1 MGQCLQYRYIS
12 PTMAVMVM
20 IRPQQ
25 GAQEKFLSSPA
36 DIAIYGGAAGGGKTF
51 ALLIECLRHCDNPD
65 FNAVVFR
72 RQANQITNA
81 GGLWDTAIN
90 MYAALGATFKNNPSP
105 QVTFKS
111 GAKVNFNHLQL
122 DRDVYS
128 WQGSQIALIAFDEL
142 THFTENQFVYMLSRN
157 RSLCGVKPYIRATT
171 NPDADSWVAGFLSW
185 WIDQE
190 TGYPIPERSGVIRY
204 FYRLD
209 GAFLWAD
216 SVDELVEEY
225 GADPKLCKSVTFIA
239 SSIYDNK
246 ILLEANPE
254 YLANLNGL
262 DIVEKERLLKGNWKI
277 RPSAGLYFKRENAR
291 IVKTIPGK
299 ISAVCR
305 SWDLAATEITS
316 ENKNPDRTAGVL
328 MARLKTGE
336 FIVLD
341 VIRRAA
347 NAADV
352 RRLIVQTAKIDRDQ
366 YGMHT
371 ITLPQDPGQAG
382 KDQAANY
389 VKALAGYKVKTS
401 PVTGSKVV
409 RAVPFSAQWQGG
421 NVLLLEGAW
430 NRDYLQELE
439 GFPDALHDDMVDAS
453 ADAFKEVANAR
464 DWKAL
469 IS

>member
-1 MGQCLQYRYIS
+1 MGVIH
-12 PTMAVMVM
+12 M

-25 GAQEKFLSSPA
+25 GAQEKFLMSPA

-51 ALLIECLRHCDNPD
+51 SLLLECLRHCDNPD

-72 RQANQITNA
+72 RQSNQITNA

-90 MYAALGATFKNNPSP
+90 IYSTLGATFKTNPSP
-105 QVTFKS
+105 QATFPS
-111 GAKVNFNHLQL
+111 GAKISFNHLQL
-122 DRDVYS
+122 ERDVYS
-128 WQGSQIALIAFDEL
+128 WQGAQIALIAFDEL
-142 THFTENQFVYMLSRN
+142 THFTEKQFVYMLSRN
-157 RSLCGVKPYIRATT
+157 RSTCGVKPYIRATT
-171 NPDADSWVAGFLSW
+171 NPDADSWVAEFLSW
-185 WIDQE
+185 WINQE

-209 GAFLWAD
+209 GSFLWGD
-216 SVDELVEEY
+216 TVQELVDKY
-225 GADPKLCKSVTFIA
+225 SADPALCKSVTFIA

-262 DIVEKERLLKGNWKI
+262 DVVEKERLLKGNWKI
-277 RPSAGLYFKRENAR
+277 RPSAGLYFKRENVR
-291 IVKTIPGK
+291 IVQTIPGRL
-299 ISAVCR
+299 ISVCR
-305 SWDLAATEITS
+305 SWDLAATEITT

-328 MARLKTGE
+328 MGRLKSGE

-352 RRLIVQTAKIDRDQ
+352 RRMIVQTAKADRSD
-366 YGMHT
+366 YGLHT

-382 KDQAANY
+382 KDQAATY
-389 VKALAGYKVKTS
+389 IKALAGHKVRTA
-401 PVTGSKVV
+401 PVTGSKIV
-409 RAVPFSAQWQGG
+409 RSVPFSAQWQGG
-421 NVLLLEGAW
+421 NVLLLAGDW
-430 NRDYLQELE
+430 NKEYLQELE

-453 ADAFKEVANAR
+453 SDAFKQVANAA
-464 DWKAL
+464 DWSAL

>member
-1 MGQCLQYRYIS
+1 
-12 PTMAVMVM
+12 M

-25 GAQEKFLSSPA
+25 GAQEKFLMSPA
-36 DIAIYGGAAGGGKTF
+36 DIAIYGGAAGGGKTY
-51 ALLIECLRHCDNPD
+51 ALLLECLRHVDNPD
-65 FNAVVFR
+65 FGAVVFR
-72 RQANQITNA
+72 RQSNQITNE
-81 GGLWDTAIN
+81 GGLWDTANN
-90 MYAALGATFKNNPSP
+90 MYIPLGAMPKLSPSP
-105 QVTFKS
+105 QMVFKS
-111 GAKVNFNHLQL
+111 GAKVSFHHMQYEK
-122 DRDVYS
+122 DKFG
-128 WQGSQIALIAFDEL
+128 WQGSQIPLIAFDEL
-142 THFTENQFVYMLSRN
+142 THFSEGQFVYMLSRN
-157 RSLCGVKPYIRATT
+157 RSTCGVKPYIRATT
-171 NPDADSWVAGFLSW
+171 NPDADSWVAEFLSW
-185 WIDQE
+185 WINQE

-209 GAFLWAD
+209 GSFLWGD
-216 SVDELVEEY
+216 TVQELVDKY
-225 GADPKLCKSVTFIA
+225 HADPALCKSVTFIA

-262 DIVEKERLLKGNWKI
+262 DVVEKERLLKGNWKI
-277 RPSAGLYFKRENAR
+277 RPSAGLYFKRENIR
-291 IVKTIPGK
+291 IVQTIPGRL
-299 ISAVCR
+299 ISVCR
-305 SWDLAATEITS
+305 SWDLAATEITN

-328 MARLKTGE
+328 MGRLKSGE

-352 RRLIVQTAKIDRDQ
+352 RRMIVQTAKADRLE

-382 KDQAANY
+382 KDQAATY
-389 VKALAGYKVKTS
+389 VKALAGYKVRTA
-401 PVTGSKVV
+401 PVTGSKIN

-421 NVLLLEGAW
+421 NVLLLAGDW
-430 NRDYLQELE
+430 NKEYLQEME

-453 ADAFKEVANAR
+453 SDAFKQVANAA
-464 DWKAL
+464 DWSAL

>member
-1 MGQCLQYRYIS
+1 MGVIR
-12 PTMAVMVM
+12 MV
-20 IRPQQ
+20 IKPQP
-25 GAQEKFLSSPA
+25 GAQEKFLASSA
-36 DIAIYGGAAGGGKTF
+36 DIVVYGGAAGGGKTYS
-51 ALLIECLRHCDNPD
+51 LLLECLRHADNPG

-90 MYAALGATFKNNPSP
+90 IYSQLGATFKSSPSP
-105 QVTFKS
+105 QVIFPS
-111 GAKVNFNHLQL
+111 GARISFNHLQL
-122 DRDVYS
+122 DRDVYN
-128 WQGSQIALIAFDEL
+128 WQGAQLCFCAFDEL
-142 THFTENQFVYMLSRN
+142 VHFTEKQFFYMLSRN
-157 RSLCGVKPYIRATT
+157 RSTCGVKPYIRATT
-171 NPDADSWVAGFLSW
+171 NPDADSWVADFLSW
-185 WIDQE
+185 WINQE

-204 FYRLD
+204 LYRTD
-209 GAFLWAD
+209 GELIWGD
-216 SVDELVEEY
+216 TVQELVDKY
-225 GADPKLCKSVTFIA
+225 HADPALCKSVTFIA

-291 IVKTIPGK
+291 IVQTIPGRL
-299 ISAVCR
+299 ISVCR
-305 SWDLAATEITS
+305 SWDLAATEITV

-328 MARLKTGE
+328 MGRLKSGE

-352 RRLIVQTAKIDRDQ
+352 RKLIMQTAKADRLE
-366 YGMHT
+366 YGLHT

-382 KDQAANY
+382 KDQAATY
-389 VKALAGYKVKTS
+389 VKALAGYKVRTA
-401 PVTGSKVV
+401 PVTGSKIV
-409 RAVPFSAQWQGG
+409 RAVPFSSQWQGG
-421 NVLLLEGAW
+421 NVLLLAGDW
-430 NRDYLQELE
+430 NKEYLQELE

-453 ADAFKEVANAR
+453 SDAFKNVANAA
-464 DWKAL
+464 DWSAL

>member
-1 MGQCLQYRYIS
+1 MGVIR
-12 PTMAVMVM
+12 MV
-20 IRPQQ
+20 IKPQP
-25 GAQEKFLSSPA
+25 GAQEKFLASSA
-36 DIAIYGGAAGGGKTF
+36 DIVVYGGAAGGGKTYS
-51 ALLIECLRHCDNPD
+51 LLLECLRHADNPG

-90 MYAALGATFKNNPSP
+90 IYSQLGATFKSSPSP
-105 QVTFKS
+105 QVIFPS
-111 GAKVNFNHLQL
+111 GARISFNHLQL
-122 DRDVYS
+122 DRDVYN
-128 WQGSQIALIAFDEL
+128 WQGAQLCFCAFDEL
-142 THFTENQFVYMLSRN
+142 VHFTEKQFFYMLSRN
-157 RSLCGVKPYIRATT
+157 RSTCGVKPYIRATT
-171 NPDADSWVAGFLSW
+171 NPDADSWVADFLSW
-185 WIDQE
+185 WINQE

-204 FYRLD
+204 LYRTD
-209 GAFLWAD
+209 GELIWGD
-216 SVDELVEEY
+216 TVQELVDKY
-225 GADPKLCKSVTFIA
+225 HADPALCKSVTFIA

-291 IVKTIPGK
+291 IVQTIPGRL
-299 ISAVCR
+299 ISVCR
-305 SWDLAATEITS
+305 SWDLAATEITV

-328 MARLKTGE
+328 MGRLKSGE

-352 RRLIVQTAKIDRDQ
+352 RKLIMQTAKADRLE
-366 YGMHT
+366 YGLHT

-382 KDQAANY
+382 KDQAATY
-389 VKALAGYKVKTS
+389 IKALAGYKVRTA
-401 PVTGSKVV
+401 PVTGSKIV
-409 RAVPFSAQWQGG
+409 RAVPFSSQWQGG
-421 NVLLLEGAW
+421 NVLLLAGDW
-430 NRDYLQELE
+430 NKEYLQELE

-453 ADAFKEVANAR
+453 SDAFKNVANAA
-464 DWKAL
+464 DWSAL

>member
-1 MGQCLQYRYIS
+1 MGVIH
-12 PTMAVMVM
+12 M

-25 GAQEKFLSSPA
+25 GAQEKFLMSSA

-65 FNAVVFR
+65 FNAVIFR

-81 GGLWDTAIN
+81 GGLWDTAVN
-90 MYAALGATFKNNPSP
+90 MYSPLGASFKTNPSP
-105 QVTFKS
+105 QVTFPS
-111 GAKVNFNHLQL
+111 GAKVSFNHLQL
-122 DRDVYS
+122 DRDIYN

-142 THFTENQFVYMLSRN
+142 THFSEKQFIYMLSRN
-157 RSLCGVKPYIRATT
+157 RSTCGVKPYIRATT
-171 NPDADSWVAGFLSW
+171 NPDADSWVADFLSW

-209 GAFLWAD
+209 GSFLWGNTAQ
-216 SVDELVEEY
+216 ELVDKY
-225 GADPKLCKSVTFIA
+225 SADPALCKSVTFIA

-246 ILLEANPE
+246 ILLEANPD

-262 DIVEKERLLKGNWKI
+262 DVVEKERLLKGNRKI
-277 RPSAGLYFKRENAR
+277 RPSAGLYFKRENIR
-291 IVKTIPGK
+291 IVQTIPGRL
-299 ISAVCR
+299 ISVCR
-305 SWDLAATEITS
+305 SWDLAATEITA

-328 MARLKTGE
+328 MGRLKSGE

-352 RRLIVQTAKIDRDQ
+352 RRMIVRTAKADRAD
-366 YGMHT
+366 YGLHT

-382 KDQAANY
+382 KDQAATY
-389 VKALAGYKVKTS
+389 IKALAGYKVRTA
-401 PVTGSKVV
+401 PVTGSKIV
-409 RAVPFSAQWQGG
+409 RAVPCSAQWQGG
-421 NVLLLEGAW
+421 NVLLLAGDW
-430 NRDYLQELE
+430 NKEYLQELE
-439 GFPDALHDDMVDAS
+439 GFPDTLHDDMVDAS
-453 ADAFKEVANAR
+453 SDAFKQVANAA
-464 DWKAL
+464 DWSAL

>member
-1 MGQCLQYRYIS
+1 
-12 PTMAVMVM
+12 M
-20 IRPQQ
+20 ILRPQK
-25 GAQEKFLSSPA
+25 GPQEQFLSSPA
-36 DIAIYGGAAGGGKTF
+36 DIVIYGGAAGGGKTY
-51 ALLIECLRHCDNPD
+51 ALLLECLRHVDNPD
-65 FNAVVFR
+65 FGAVVFR
-72 RQANQITNA
+72 RQSNQITNE
-81 GGLWDTAIN
+81 GGLWDTANNI
-90 MYAALGATFKNNPSP
+90 YSPLGASFKTNPSP
-105 QVTFKS
+105 QVTFPS
-111 GAKVNFNHLQL
+111 GAKISFNHLQL
-122 DRDVYS
+122 ERDVYN

-142 THFTENQFVYMLSRN
+142 THFTESQFVYMMSRN
-157 RSLCGVKPYIRATT
+157 RSLCGVKPYMRATT
-171 NPDADSWVAGFLSW
+171 NPDADSWVADFLSW

-190 TGYPIPERSGVIRY
+190 TGYPIVERSGVIRY

-209 GAFLWAD
+209 GSFLWGNT
-216 SVDELVEEY
+216 VQELVDKY
-225 GADPKLCKSVTFIA
+225 HADPALCKSVTFVM
-239 SSIYDNK
+239 SSIYDNR

-277 RPSAGLYFKRENAR
+277 RPSAGLYFKRENIR
-291 IVKTIPGK
+291 IVQTIPGRL
-299 ISAVCR
+299 ISVCR
-305 SWDLAATEITS
+305 SWDLAATEITN

-328 MARLKTGE
+328 MGRLKSGE

-352 RRLIVQTAKIDRDQ
+352 RKLIMQTAKADRLE

-382 KDQAANY
+382 KDQAATY
-389 VKALAGYKVKTS
+389 VKALAGHKVRTAS
-401 PVTGSKVV
+401 VTGSKIV

-421 NVLLLEGAW
+421 NVLLLAGDW
-430 NRDYLQELE
+430 NKEYLQELE

-453 ADAFKEVANAR
+453 SDAFKNVANAA
-464 DWKAL
+464 DWSAL

>member
-1 MGQCLQYRYIS
+1 
-12 PTMAVMVM
+12 V
-20 IRPQQ
+20 
-25 GAQEKFLSSPA
+25 
-36 DIAIYGGAAGGGKTF
+36 YGGAAGGGKTF
-51 ALLIECLRHCDNPD
+51 SLLLECLRHSDNPD

-81 GGLWDTAIN
+81 GGLWDTAVN
-90 MYAALGATFKNNPSP
+90 MYSPLGASFKTNPSP
-105 QVTFKS
+105 QVTFPS
-111 GAKVNFNHLQL
+111 GAKISFNHLQL
-122 DRDVYS
+122 ERDVYA

-142 THFTENQFVYMLSRN
+142 THFTESQFVYMMSRN

-171 NPDADSWVAGFLSW
+171 NPDADSWVADFLSW

-190 TGYPIPERSGVIRY
+190 TGYPIVERSGVIRY

-209 GAFLWAD
+209 GAFLWGD
-216 SVDELVEEY
+216 SIDELVDKY
-225 GADPKLCKSVTFIA
+225 SADPKLCKSVTFIM
-239 SSIYDNK
+239 SSIYDNR

-277 RPSAGLYFKRENAR
+277 RPSAGLYFKRENVR
-291 IVKTIPGK
+291 IVQHVPDNI
-299 ISAVCR
+299 ISVCR
-305 SWDLAATEITS
+305 SWDLAATEITD

-328 MARLKTGE
+328 MGRLKSGE

-352 RRLIVQTAKIDRDQ
+352 RRMIVQTAKADRAD
-366 YGMHT
+366 YGLHT

-382 KDQAANY
+382 KDQAATY
-389 VKALAGYKVKTS
+389 VKALAGHKVRTAS
-401 PVTGSKVV
+401 VTGSKIV

-421 NVLLLEGAW
+421 NVLLLAGDW
-430 NRDYLQELE
+430 NKEYLQELE

-453 ADAFKEVANAR
+453 SDAFKNVANAA
-464 DWKAL
+464 DWSAL

>member
-1 MGQCLQYRYIS
+1 
-12 PTMAVMVM
+12 M
-20 IRPQQ
+20 IRPQK

-36 DIAIYGGAAGGGKTF
+36 DIAIYGGAAGGGKTY

-72 RQANQITNA
+72 RQANQVTNA
-81 GGLWDTAIN
+81 GGLWDTAIS
-90 MYAALGATFKNNPSP
+90 MYSPLGATFKSTPSP

-111 GAKVNFNHLQL
+111 GARVNFNHLQL
-122 DRDVYS
+122 DRDVYA
-128 WQGSQIALIAFDEL
+128 WQGAQITLIAFDEL
-142 THFTENQFVYMLSRN
+142 VHFTEKQFVYMLSRN
-157 RSLCGVKPYIRATT
+157 RSLCGIKPYIRATT
-171 NPDADSWVAGFLSW
+171 NPLAGSWVADFLAW

-204 FYRLD
+204 FYRID
-209 GAFLWAD
+209 GAFLWGD
-216 SVDELVEEY
+216 SIEDLVEKY
-225 GADPKLCKSVTFIA
+225 GADPQLCKSVTFIA
-239 SSIYDNK
+239 SSIFDNK
-246 ILLEANPE
+246 ILLEGNPE

-277 RPSAGLYFKRENAR
+277 RPSAGLYFKRENVR
-291 IVKTIPGK
+291 IVKTIPSK
-299 ISAVCR
+299 IVSICR
-305 SWDLAATEITS
+305 SWDLAATEITT

-347 NAADV
+347 NAAEV
-352 RRLIVQTAKIDRDQ
+352 RNVIAQTAKIDNDE
-366 YGMHT
+366 YGFHT

-389 VKALAGYKVKTS
+389 IKVLAGHRVKTS
-401 PVTGSKVV
+401 PVTGSKIV

-421 NVLLLEGAW
+421 NVLLLEGEW
-430 NRDYLQELE
+430 IKEYLQELE
-439 GFPDALHDDMVDAS
+439 GFPDAAHDDMVDAS
-453 ADAFKEVANAR
+453 ADAFKEIANSR
-464 DWKAL
+464 DWSAL

>member
-1 MGQCLQYRYIS
+1 MGVIH
-12 PTMAVMVM
+12 M

-25 GAQEKFLSSPA
+25 GAQEKFLMSPA
-36 DIAIYGGAAGGGKTF
+36 DIAIYGGAAGGGKTY
-51 ALLIECLRHCDNPD
+51 ALLLECLRHVDNPD
-65 FNAVVFR
+65 FGAVVFR
-72 RQANQITNA
+72 RQSNQITNE
-81 GGLWDTAIN
+81 GGLWDTANN
-90 MYAALGATFKNNPSP
+90 MYIPLGAMPKLSPSP
-105 QVTFKS
+105 QMVFKS
-111 GAKVNFNHLQL
+111 GAKVSFHHMQYEK
-122 DRDVYS
+122 DKFG
-128 WQGSQIALIAFDEL
+128 WQGSQIPLIAFDEL
-142 THFTENQFVYMLSRN
+142 THFSEGQFVYMLSRN
-157 RSLCGVKPYIRATT
+157 RSTCGVKPYIRATT
-171 NPDADSWVAGFLSW
+171 NPDADSWVAEFLSW
-185 WIDQE
+185 WINQE

-209 GAFLWAD
+209 GSFLWGD
-216 SVDELVEEY
+216 TIQELVDKY
-225 GADPKLCKSVTFIA
+225 HADPALCKSVTFIA

-262 DIVEKERLLKGNWKI
+262 DVVEKERLLKGNWKI
-277 RPSAGLYFKRENAR
+277 RPSAGLYFKRDNIR
-291 IVKTIPGK
+291 IVQTIPGRL
-299 ISAVCR
+299 ISVCR
-305 SWDLAATEITS
+305 SWDLAATEITN

-328 MARLKTGE
+328 MGRLKSGE

-352 RRLIVQTAKIDRDQ
+352 RRMIVQTAKADRLE

-382 KDQAANY
+382 KDQAATY
-389 VKALAGYKVKTS
+389 IKALAGYKVKTA
-401 PVTGSKVV
+401 PVTGSKIV

-421 NVLLLEGAW
+421 NVLLLAGDWTKE
-430 NRDYLQELE
+430 YLQEME

-453 ADAFKEVANAR
+453 SDAFKQVANAA
-464 DWKAL
+464 DWSAL

>member
-1 MGQCLQYRYIS
+1 M
-12 PTMAVMVM
+12 
-20 IRPQQ
+20 
-25 GAQEKFLSSPA
+25 
-36 DIAIYGGAAGGGKTF
+36 
-51 ALLIECLRHCDNPD
+51 RHADNPG

-90 MYAALGATFKNNPSP
+90 IYSQLGATFKSSPSP
-105 QVTFKS
+105 QVIFPS
-111 GAKVNFNHLQL
+111 GARISFNHLQL
-122 DRDVYS
+122 ERDVYS
-128 WQGSQIALIAFDEL
+128 WQGAQLCFCAFDEL
-142 THFTENQFVYMLSRN
+142 VHFTEKQFFYMLSRN
-157 RSLCGVKPYIRATT
+157 RSTCGVKPYIRATT
-171 NPDADSWVAGFLSW
+171 NPDADSWVADFLSW
-185 WIDQE
+185 WINQE

-204 FYRLD
+204 LYRTD
-209 GAFLWAD
+209 GELIWGD
-216 SVDELVEEY
+216 TVQELVDKHH
-225 GADPKLCKSVTFIA
+225 ADPALCKSVTFIA

-291 IVKTIPGK
+291 IVQTIPGRL
-299 ISAVCR
+299 ISVCR
-305 SWDLAATEITS
+305 SWDLAATEITV

-328 MARLKTGE
+328 MGRLKSGE

-352 RRLIVQTAKIDRDQ
+352 RKLIMQTAKADRLE
-366 YGMHT
+366 YGLHT

-382 KDQAANY
+382 KDQAATY
-389 VKALAGYKVKTS
+389 VKALAGHKVRTA
-401 PVTGSKVV
+401 PVTGSKIV

-421 NVLLLEGAW
+421 NVLLLAGDW
-430 NRDYLQELE
+430 NKEYLQEME

-453 ADAFKEVANAR
+453 SDAFKNVVNAA
-464 DWKAL
+464 DWSAL

>member
-1 MGQCLQYRYIS
+1 MGVIR
-12 PTMAVMVM
+12 MAINPQIT
-20 IRPQQ
+20 IRPQP
-25 GAQEKFLSSPA
+25 GAQENFLASNA
-36 DIAIYGGAAGGGKTF
+36 DIVIYGGAAGGGKTYS
-51 ALLIECLRHCDNPD
+51 LLLECLRHVDNSK

-81 GGLWDTAIN
+81 GGLWDTAIG
-90 MYAALGATFKNNPSP
+90 MYAQLGARFKSSPSP
-105 QVTFKS
+105 QVVFPS
-111 GAKVNFNHLQL
+111 GANIGFHHLQL
-122 DRDVYS
+122 ERDVYA

-142 THFTENQFVYMLSRN
+142 THFTEKQFFYMLSRN
-157 RSLCGVKPYIRATT
+157 RSLCGIKPYVRATT
-171 NPDADSWVAGFLSW
+171 NPDADSWVAEFISW

-190 TGYPIPERSGVIRY
+190 TGYSIPERSGKVRY
-204 FYRLD
+204 FYRVD
-209 GAFLWAD
+209 GSILWGD
-216 SVDELVEEY
+216 TIQELVNKY
-225 GADPKLCKSVTFIA
+225 QADPKLCKSVTFIA
-239 SSIYDNK
+239 SSIYDNQ

-277 RPSAGLYFKRENAR
+277 RPSAGLYFKRENVR
-291 IVKTIPGK
+291 IVQHIPDNI
-299 ISAVCR
+299 ISVCR

-316 ENKNPDRTAGVL
+316 ENRNPDRTAGVL
-328 MARLKTGE
+328 MGRLKSGE

-352 RRLIVQTAKIDRDQ
+352 RRMIVQTAKADRAD
-366 YGMHT
+366 YGLHT

-382 KDQAANY
+382 KDQAATY
-389 VKALAGYKVKTS
+389 VKALAGHKVRTA
-401 PVTGSKVV
+401 PVTGSKIV

-421 NVLLLEGAW
+421 NVLLLAGDW
-430 NRDYLQELE
+430 NKEYLQEME

-453 ADAFKEVANAR
+453 SDAFKNVANAA
-464 DWKAL
+464 DWSAL

>member
-1 MGQCLQYRYIS
+1 MGVIH
-12 PTMAVMVM
+12 M

-25 GAQEKFLSSPA
+25 GAQEKFLMSHA

-72 RQANQITNA
+72 RQSNQITNA

-90 MYAALGATFKNNPSP
+90 MYSPLGANFKTSPSP
-105 QVTFKS
+105 QVTFPS
-111 GAKVNFNHLQL
+111 GAKVGFNHLQL
-122 DRDVYS
+122 ERDIYN

-142 THFTENQFVYMLSRN
+142 THFTENQFVYMMSRN

-171 NPDADSWVAGFLSW
+171 NPNADSWVADFLSW

-190 TGYPIPERSGVIRY
+190 TGYPIVERSGVIRY

-209 GAFLWAD
+209 GAFLWGD
-216 SVDELVEEY
+216 SIDELVDKY
-225 GADPKLCKSVTFIA
+225 SADPKLCKSVTFIM

-246 ILLEANPE
+246 ILLEGNPE

-277 RPSAGLYFKRENAR
+277 RPSAGLYFKRENVR
-291 IVKTIPGK
+291 IVQTIPGRL
-299 ISAVCR
+299 ISVCR
-305 SWDLAATEITS
+305 SWDLAATEITA

-328 MARLKTGE
+328 MGRLKSGE

-352 RRLIVQTAKIDRDQ
+352 RKLIMQTAKADRLE

-382 KDQAANY
+382 KDQAATY
-389 VKALAGYKVKTS
+389 IKALAGYKVKTA
-401 PVTGSKVV
+401 PVTGSKSV
-409 RAVPFSAQWQGG
+409 RAVPFSSQWQGG
-421 NVLLLEGAW
+421 NVLLLAGDW
-430 NRDYLQELE
+430 NKEYLQELE

-453 ADAFKEVANAR
+453 SDAFKNVANAA
-464 DWKAL
+464 DWSAL

>member
-1 MGQCLQYRYIS
+1 MGVIH
-12 PTMAVMVM
+12 M

-25 GAQEKFLSSPA
+25 GAQEKFLMSPA

-65 FNAVVFR
+65 FNAVIFR

-81 GGLWDTAIN
+81 GGLWDTAVN
-90 MYAALGATFKNNPSP
+90 MYSPLGASFKTNPSP
-105 QVTFKS
+105 QATFPS
-111 GAKVNFNHLQL
+111 GAKINFNHLQL
-122 DRDVYS
+122 ERDVYS
-128 WQGSQIALIAFDEL
+128 WQGAQIALIAFDEL
-142 THFTENQFVYMLSRN
+142 THFAEKQFVYMMSRN
-157 RSLCGVKPYIRATT
+157 RSTCGVKPYIRATT
-171 NPDADSWVAGFLSW
+171 NPDADSWVADFLSW

-190 TGYPIPERSGVIRY
+190 TGYPIVERSGVIRY

-209 GAFLWAD
+209 GAFLWGD
-216 SVDELVEEY
+216 SIDELVDKY
-225 GADPKLCKSVTFIA
+225 SADPKLCKSVTFIM

-262 DIVEKERLLKGNWKI
+262 DVVEKERLLKGNWKI
-277 RPSAGLYFKRENAR
+277 RPSAGLYFKRENVR
-291 IVKTIPGK
+291 IVQTIPGRL
-299 ISAVCR
+299 ISVCR
-305 SWDLAATEITS
+305 SWDLAATEITA

-328 MARLKTGE
+328 MGRLKSGE

-352 RRLIVQTAKIDRDQ
+352 RRMIVQTAKADRAD
-366 YGMHT
+366 YGLHT

-382 KDQAANY
+382 KDQAATY
-389 VKALAGYKVKTS
+389 IKALAGHKVRTA
-401 PVTGSKVV
+401 PVTGSKIV
-409 RAVPFSAQWQGG
+409 RSVPFSSQWQGG
-421 NVLLLEGAW
+421 NVLLLAGDW
-430 NRDYLQELE
+430 NNEYLQELE

-453 ADAFKEVANAR
+453 SDAFKQVASAA
-464 DWKAL
+464 DWSAL

>member
-1 MGQCLQYRYIS
+1 MGVIR
-12 PTMAVMVM
+12 MV
-20 IRPQQ
+20 IKPQP
-25 GAQEKFLSSPA
+25 GAQEKFLASSA
-36 DIAIYGGAAGGGKTF
+36 DIVVYGGAAGGGKTYS
-51 ALLIECLRHCDNPD
+51 LLLECLRHADNPG

-90 MYAALGATFKNNPSP
+90 IYSQLGATFKSSPSP
-105 QVTFKS
+105 QVIFPS
-111 GAKVNFNHLQL
+111 GARISFNHLQL
-122 DRDVYS
+122 DRDVYN
-128 WQGSQIALIAFDEL
+128 WQGAQLCFCAFDEL
-142 THFTENQFVYMLSRN
+142 VHFTEKQFFYMLSRN
-157 RSLCGVKPYIRATT
+157 RSTCGVKPYIRATT
-171 NPDADSWVAGFLSW
+171 NPDADSWVADFLSW
-185 WIDQE
+185 WINQE

-204 FYRLD
+204 LYRTD
-209 GAFLWAD
+209 GELIWGD
-216 SVDELVEEY
+216 TVQELVDKY
-225 GADPKLCKSVTFIA
+225 HADPALCKSVTFIA

-277 RPSAGLYFKRENAR
+277 RPSAGLYFKRENIR
-291 IVKTIPGK
+291 IVQTIPERL
-299 ISAVCR
+299 ISVCR
-305 SWDLAATEITS
+305 SWDLAATEITT

-328 MARLKTGE
+328 MGRLKSGE

-352 RRLIVQTAKIDRDQ
+352 RKLIMQTAKADRLE
-366 YGMHT
+366 YGLHT

-382 KDQAANY
+382 KDQAATY
-389 VKALAGYKVKTS
+389 IKALAGYKVRTA
-401 PVTGSKVV
+401 PVTGSKIV
-409 RAVPFSAQWQGG
+409 RAVPFSSQWQGG
-421 NVLLLEGAW
+421 NVLLLAGDW
-430 NRDYLQELE
+430 NKEYLQELE

-453 ADAFKEVANAR
+453 SDAFKNVANAA
-464 DWKAL
+464 DGSAL

>member
-1 MGQCLQYRYIS
+1 MGVIH
-12 PTMAVMVM
+12 M

-25 GAQEKFLSSPA
+25 GAQEKFLMSPA

-65 FNAVVFR
+65 FNAVIFR

-81 GGLWDTAIN
+81 GGLWDTAVN
-90 MYAALGATFKNNPSP
+90 MYSTLGAGFKTNPSP
-105 QVTFKS
+105 QVTFSS
-111 GAKVNFNHLQL
+111 GAKINFNHLQL
-122 DRDVYS
+122 ERDVYS
-128 WQGSQIALIAFDEL
+128 WQGAQIALIAFDEL
-142 THFTENQFVYMLSRN
+142 THFTEKQFVYMMSRN
-157 RSLCGVKPYIRATT
+157 RSTCGVKPYIRATT
-171 NPDADSWVAGFLSW
+171 NPDADSWVADFLSW
-185 WIDQE
+185 WINQE

-209 GAFLWAD
+209 GSFLWGD
-216 SVDELVEEY
+216 TVQELVDKY
-225 GADPKLCKSVTFIA
+225 HADPALCKSVTFIA

-262 DIVEKERLLKGNWKI
+262 DVVEKERLLKGNWKI
-277 RPSAGLYFKRENAR
+277 RPSAGLYFKRENIR
-291 IVKTIPGK
+291 IVQTIPGRL
-299 ISAVCR
+299 ISVCR
-305 SWDLAATEITS
+305 SWDLAATEITN

-328 MARLKTGE
+328 MGRLKSGE

-352 RRLIVQTAKIDRDQ
+352 RRMIVQTAKADRLE

-382 KDQAANY
+382 KDQAATY
-389 VKALAGYKVKTS
+389 VKALAGYKVRTA
-401 PVTGSKVV
+401 PVTGSKIN

-421 NVLLLEGAW
+421 NVLLLAGDW
-430 NRDYLQELE
+430 NKEYLQEME

-453 ADAFKEVANAR
+453 SDAFKQVANAA
-464 DWKAL
+464 DWSAL

>member
-1 MGQCLQYRYIS
+1 MPIL
-12 PTMAVMVM
+12 
-20 IRPQQ
+20 RPQP
-25 GAQEKFLSSPA
+25 GAQEKFLASSA
-36 DIAIYGGAAGGGKTF
+36 DIVVYGGAAGGGKTYS
-51 ALLIECLRHCDNPD
+51 LLLECLRHADNPG

-81 GGLWDTAIN
+81 GGLWDTALNI
-90 MYAALGATFKNNPSP
+90 YSQLGATFKSSPSP
-105 QVTFKS
+105 QVIFPS
-111 GAKVNFNHLQL
+111 GARISFNHLQL

-128 WQGSQIALIAFDEL
+128 WQGAQLCFCAFDEL
-142 THFTENQFVYMLSRN
+142 VHFTEKQFFYMLSRN
-157 RSLCGVKPYIRATT
+157 RSTCGVKPYIRATT
-171 NPDADSWVAGFLSW
+171 NPDADSWVADFLSW
-185 WIDQE
+185 WINQE

-204 FYRLD
+204 LYRTD
-209 GAFLWAD
+209 GELIWGD
-216 SVDELVEEY
+216 TVQELVDKY
-225 GADPKLCKSVTFIA
+225 HADPALCKSVTFIA

-277 RPSAGLYFKRENAR
+277 RPSAGLYFKRENIR
-291 IVKTIPGK
+291 IVQTIPERL
-299 ISAVCR
+299 ISVCR
-305 SWDLAATEITS
+305 SWDLAATEITI

-328 MARLKTGE
+328 MGRLKSGE

-352 RRLIVQTAKIDRDQ
+352 RKLIMQTAKADRLE
-366 YGMHT
+366 YGLHT

-382 KDQAANY
+382 KDQAATY
-389 VKALAGYKVKTS
+389 IKALAGHKVRTA
-401 PVTGSKVV
+401 PVTGSKIV
-409 RAVPFSAQWQGG
+409 RAVPFSSQWQGG
-421 NVLLLEGAW
+421 NVLLLAGDW
-430 NRDYLQELE
+430 NKEYLQEME

-453 ADAFKEVANAR
+453 SDAFKNVANAA
-464 DWKAL
+464 DWSAL

>member
-1 MGQCLQYRYIS
+1 MGVIR
-12 PTMAVMVM
+12 MAINPQIT
-20 IRPQQ
+20 IRPQP
-25 GAQEKFLSSPA
+25 GAQENFLASNA
-36 DIAIYGGAAGGGKTF
+36 DIVIYGGAAGGGKTYS
-51 ALLIECLRHCDNPD
+51 LLLECLRHVDNSK

-81 GGLWDTAIN
+81 GGLWDTAIG
-90 MYAALGATFKNNPSP
+90 MYAQLGARFKSSPSP
-105 QVTFKS
+105 QVVFPS
-111 GAKVNFNHLQL
+111 GANIGFHHLQL
-122 DRDVYS
+122 ERDVYA

-142 THFTENQFVYMLSRN
+142 THFTEKQFFYMLSRN
-157 RSLCGVKPYIRATT
+157 RSLCGIKPYVRATT
-171 NPDADSWVAGFLSW
+171 NPDADSWVAEFISW

-190 TGYPIPERSGVIRY
+190 TGYSIPERSGKVRY
-204 FYRLD
+204 FYRVD
-209 GAFLWAD
+209 GSILWGD
-216 SVDELVEEY
+216 TIQELVNKY
-225 GADPKLCKSVTFIA
+225 QADPKLCKSVTFIA
-239 SSIYDNK
+239 SSIYDNQ

-277 RPSAGLYFKRENAR
+277 RPSAGLYFKRENVR
-291 IVKTIPGK
+291 IVQHIPDNI
-299 ISAVCR
+299 ISVCR
-305 SWDLAATEITS
+305 SWDLAATEITN

-328 MARLKTGE
+328 MGRLKSGE

-352 RRLIVQTAKIDRDQ
+352 RRMIVQTAKADRAD
-366 YGMHT
+366 YGLHT

-382 KDQAANY
+382 KDQAATY
-389 VKALAGYKVKTS
+389 VKALAGHKVRTA
-401 PVTGSKVV
+401 PVTGSKIV

-421 NVLLLEGAW
+421 NVLLLAGDW
-430 NRDYLQELE
+430 NKEYLQELE

-453 ADAFKEVANAR
+453 SDAFKNVANAA
-464 DWKAL
+464 DWSAL

>member
-1 MGQCLQYRYIS
+1 MGVIR
-12 PTMAVMVM
+12 MV
-20 IRPQQ
+20 IKPQP
-25 GAQEKFLSSPA
+25 GAQEKFLASSA
-36 DIAIYGGAAGGGKTF
+36 DIVVYGGAAGGGKTYS
-51 ALLIECLRHCDNPD
+51 LLLECLRHADNPG

-90 MYAALGATFKNNPSP
+90 IYSQLGATFKSSPSP
-105 QVTFKS
+105 QVIFPS
-111 GAKVNFNHLQL
+111 GARISFNHLQL
-122 DRDVYS
+122 DRDVYN
-128 WQGSQIALIAFDEL
+128 WQGAQLCFCAFDEL
-142 THFTENQFVYMLSRN
+142 VHFTEKQFFYMLSRN
-157 RSLCGVKPYIRATT
+157 RSTCGVKPYIRATT
-171 NPDADSWVAGFLSW
+171 NPDADSWVADFLSW
-185 WIDQE
+185 WINQE

-204 FYRLD
+204 LYRTD
-209 GAFLWAD
+209 GELIWGD
-216 SVDELVEEY
+216 TVQELVDKY
-225 GADPKLCKSVTFIA
+225 HADPALCKSVTFIA

-291 IVKTIPGK
+291 IVQTIPGRL
-299 ISAVCR
+299 ISVCR
-305 SWDLAATEITS
+305 SWDLAATEITV

-328 MARLKTGE
+328 MGRLKSGE

-352 RRLIVQTAKIDRDQ
+352 RKLIMQTAKADRLE
-366 YGMHT
+366 YGLHT

-382 KDQAANY
+382 KDQAATY
-389 VKALAGYKVKTS
+389 IKALAGYKVRTA
-401 PVTGSKVV
+401 PVTGSKIV
-409 RAVPFSAQWQGG
+409 RAVPFSSQWQGG
-421 NVLLLEGAW
+421 NVLLLAGDW
-430 NRDYLQELE
+430 NKEYLQEME

-453 ADAFKEVANAR
+453 SDAFKNVANAA
-464 DWKAL
+464 DWSAL

>member
-1 MGQCLQYRYIS
+1 M
-12 PTMAVMVM
+12 
-20 IRPQQ
+20 
-25 GAQEKFLSSPA
+25 
-36 DIAIYGGAAGGGKTF
+36 
-51 ALLIECLRHCDNPD
+51 ECLRHADNPG

-90 MYAALGATFKNNPSP
+90 IYSQLGATFKSNPSP
-105 QVTFKS
+105 QVLMPS
-111 GAKVNFNHLQL
+111 GAKINFNHLQL
-122 DRDVYS
+122 ERDVYS
-128 WQGSQIALIAFDEL
+128 WQGAQIALIAFDEL
-142 THFTENQFVYMLSRN
+142 THFTEKQFVYMLSRN
-157 RSLCGVKPYIRATT
+157 RSTCGVKPYIRATT
-171 NPDADSWVAGFLSW
+171 NPDADSWVADFLSW
-185 WIDQE
+185 WINQE

-209 GAFLWAD
+209 GSFLWGD
-216 SVDELVEEY
+216 TVQELVDKY
-225 GADPKLCKSVTFIA
+225 HADPALCKSVTFIA

-262 DIVEKERLLKGNWKI
+262 DVVEKERLLKGNWKI
-277 RPSAGLYFKRENAR
+277 RPSAGLYFKRENIH
-291 IVKTIPGK
+291 IVQTIPGRL
-299 ISAVCR
+299 ISVCR
-305 SWDLAATEITS
+305 SWDLAATEITT

-328 MARLKTGE
+328 MGRLKSGE

-352 RRLIVQTAKIDRDQ
+352 RRMIVQTAKADRLE

-382 KDQAANY
+382 KDQAATY
-389 VKALAGYKVKTS
+389 VKALAGYKVRTA
-401 PVTGSKVV
+401 PVTGSKIN

-421 NVLLLEGAW
+421 NVLLLAGDW
-430 NRDYLQELE
+430 NKEYLQEME

-453 ADAFKEVANAR
+453 SDAFKQVANAA
-464 DWKAL
+464 DWSAL

>member
-1 MGQCLQYRYIS
+1 MGVIH
-12 PTMAVMVM
+12 M

-25 GAQEKFLSSPA
+25 GAQEKFLMSPA
-36 DIAIYGGAAGGGKTF
+36 DIAIYGGAAGGGKTY
-51 ALLIECLRHCDNPD
+51 ALLLECLRHVDNPD
-65 FNAVVFR
+65 FGAVVFR
-72 RQANQITNA
+72 RQSNQITNE
-81 GGLWDTAIN
+81 GGLWDTANN
-90 MYAALGATFKNNPSP
+90 MYIPLGAMPKLSPSP
-105 QVTFKS
+105 QMVFKS
-111 GAKVNFNHLQL
+111 GAKVSFHHMQYEK
-122 DRDVYS
+122 DKFG
-128 WQGSQIALIAFDEL
+128 WQGSQIPLIAFDEL
-142 THFTENQFVYMLSRN
+142 THFSEGQFVYMLSRN
-157 RSLCGVKPYIRATT
+157 RSTCGVKPYIRATT
-171 NPDADSWVAGFLSW
+171 NPDADSWVAEFLSW
-185 WIDQE
+185 WINQE

-209 GAFLWAD
+209 GSFLWGD
-216 SVDELVEEY
+216 PIQELVDKY
-225 GADPKLCKSVTFIA
+225 HADPALCKSVTFIA

-262 DIVEKERLLKGNWKI
+262 DVVEKERLLKGNWKI
-277 RPSAGLYFKRENAR
+277 RPSAGLYFKRDNIR
-291 IVKTIPGK
+291 IVQTIPGRL
-299 ISAVCR
+299 ISVCR
-305 SWDLAATEITS
+305 SWDLAATEITN

-328 MARLKTGE
+328 MGRLKSGE

-352 RRLIVQTAKIDRDQ
+352 RRMIVQTAKADRLE

-382 KDQAANY
+382 KDQAATY
-389 VKALAGYKVKTS
+389 IKALAGYKVKTA
-401 PVTGSKVV
+401 PVTGSKIV

-421 NVLLLEGAW
+421 NVLLLAGDWTKE
-430 NRDYLQELE
+430 YLQEME

-453 ADAFKEVANAR
+453 SDAFKQVANAA
-464 DWKAL
+464 DWSAL

>member
-1 MGQCLQYRYIS
+1 MGVIR
-12 PTMAVMVM
+12 MV
-20 IRPQQ
+20 IRPQP
-25 GAQEKFLSSPA
+25 GAQEKFLASSA
-36 DIAIYGGAAGGGKTF
+36 DIVVYGGAAGGGKTYS
-51 ALLIECLRHCDNPD
+51 LLLECLRHADNPG

-90 MYAALGATFKNNPSP
+90 IYSQLGATFKSSPSP
-105 QVTFKS
+105 QVIFPS
-111 GAKVNFNHLQL
+111 GARISFNHLQL
-122 DRDVYS
+122 ERDVYS
-128 WQGSQIALIAFDEL
+128 WQGAQLCFCAFDEL
-142 THFTENQFVYMLSRN
+142 VHFTEKQFFYMLSRN
-157 RSLCGVKPYIRATT
+157 RSTCGVKPYIRATT
-171 NPDADSWVAGFLSW
+171 NPDADSWVADFLSW
-185 WIDQE
+185 WINQE

-204 FYRLD
+204 LYRTD
-209 GAFLWAD
+209 GELIWGD
-216 SVDELVEEY
+216 TVQELVDKY
-225 GADPKLCKSVTFIA
+225 HADPALCKSVTFIA

-277 RPSAGLYFKRENAR
+277 RPSAGLYFKRENIR
-291 IVKTIPGK
+291 IVQTIHERL
-299 ISAVCR
+299 ISVCR
-305 SWDLAATEITS
+305 SWDLAATEITT

-328 MARLKTGE
+328 MGRLKSGE

-352 RRLIVQTAKIDRDQ
+352 RRMIVQTAKADRAD
-366 YGMHT
+366 YGLHT

-382 KDQAANY
+382 KDQAATY
-389 VKALAGYKVKTS
+389 IKALAGYKVKTA
-401 PVTGSKVV
+401 PVTGSKIV

-421 NVLLLEGAW
+421 NVLLLAGDW
-430 NRDYLQELE
+430 NKEYLQEME

-453 ADAFKEVANAR
+453 SDAFKQVANAA
-464 DWKAL
+464 DWSAL